1 MVKAID
7 LINEQKIR
15 EKMKEHIYK
24 KIYKRIE
31 SKIVKSSAMNL
42 YECWYQI
49 PEFLFNVPLYN
60 LEGCKVYLKNKL
72 ESDGFKIYLTGLNAM
87 EQNIIVISWKH

>member
-7 LINEQKIR
+7 LINEQQERDKL
-15 EKMKEHIYK
+15 KHKTYK

-31 SKIVKSSAMNL
+31 TKIIQSSSMNL

-60 LEGCKVYLKNKL
+60 LDGCKEYLLNKIKA
-72 ESDGFKIYLTGLNAM
+72 DGFKVSFTGIDN
-87 EQNIIVISWKH
+87 NIIVISWKKH

>member
-1 MVKAID
+1 MVKASD

-15 EKMKEHIYK
+15 EKIKQQIYK

-31 SKIVKSSAMNL
+31 NKIVKSSAMNL

-49 PEFLFNVPLYN
+49 PEFLFNVPL
-60 LEGCKVYLKNKL
+60 
-72 ESDGFKIYLTGLNAM
+72 LNT
-87 EQNIIVISWKH
+87 

>member
-1 MVKAID
+1 MVKALD
-7 LINEQKIR
+7 LINEQR
-15 EKMKEHIYK
+15 ERDKLKNKTYK

-31 SKIVKSSAMNL
+31 TKIIQSSTMNL

-60 LEGCKVYLKNKL
+60 LDGCKLYLINKIK
-72 ESDGFKIYLTGLNAM
+72 EDGFKVHFTGDNN
-87 EQNIIVISWKH
+87 NIIVISWKKQ